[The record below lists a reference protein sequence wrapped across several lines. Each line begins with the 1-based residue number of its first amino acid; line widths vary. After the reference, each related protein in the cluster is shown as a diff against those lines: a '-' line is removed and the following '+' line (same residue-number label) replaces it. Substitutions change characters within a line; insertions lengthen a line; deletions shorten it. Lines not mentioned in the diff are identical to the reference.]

1 MGFDSL
7 ILILKLRGSTYKF
20 TQQKTI
26 NLVSVLDTINL
37 LLQGNPEA
45 DPGKDTDSMANKK
58 VLVQRKVLDHL
69 LMLGVESQWAPVAVR
84 CMTLRCIGDLVI
96 YHPKNRDA
104 LASKVLGEEPQVEPA
119 LNSVLDYFENF

>member
-37 LLQGNPEA
+37 LIHGNPEA
-45 DPGKDTDSMANKK
+45 NPGKDTDKIANKT
-58 VLVQRKVLDHL
+58 VLVQRNVLDHL

-84 CMTLRCIGDLVI
+84 CMALRCIGDLVI
-96 YHPKNRDA
+96 NHPKNRDA
-104 LASKVLGEEPQVEPA
+104 LASKVLGEEPQVEPT
-119 LNSVLDYFENF
+119 LNSILRIIL